1 MYKFMYYL
9 YMLYI
14 YIYIYIYINSIF
26 IYNICLDLLV
36 AESAA
41 SLGVRI
47 IDLLIKMALY
57 MVFGETTSI
66 LRVN

>member
-1 MYKFMYYL
+1 MYYL

-14 YIYIYIYINSIF
+14 YIY